1 MTPFTSFH
9 FFSPKIMHEKRK
21 IKKCW
26 DRIILSS
33 QVSSTTIIL
42 SGGLDTGTLVSELCN
57 LSEEVTTRQLP
68 KHIDGRYHHGC
79 GWYMVGKSQVRP
91 KLVGGAMMFFRCSL

>member
-1 MTPFTSFH
+1 
-9 FFSPKIMHEKRK
+9 MHGKKGNKEERK
-21 IKKCW
+21 KLL
-26 DRIILSS
+26 DTIILSS

-42 SGGLDTGTLVSELCN
+42 SGGLDTGSSVSELFN
-57 LSEEVTTRQLP
+57 LNAEMTTRQLP

-91 KLVGGAMMFFRCSL
+91 KLVGDIMVLCCCSDAHCNRWSG